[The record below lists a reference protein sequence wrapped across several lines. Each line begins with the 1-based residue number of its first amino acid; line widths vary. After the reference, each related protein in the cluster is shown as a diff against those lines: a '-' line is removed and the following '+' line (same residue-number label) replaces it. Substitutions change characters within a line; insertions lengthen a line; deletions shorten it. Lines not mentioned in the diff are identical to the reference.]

1 VGGVWSILRFAAR
14 AAMWRTTPDPPLV
27 GLSVLVGWT
36 LVLALVRLAI
46 QVADAL
52 PSPAFTPY
60 GLNALIAWLV
70 IALVVAAFFVEPKQR
85 VTVLAAMIA
94 LSVLTEV
101 VLSAVRIAFAHLLP
115 SSEPSAVFFSFF
127 PTLNMPWFAALV
139 GRGFSVSFFLAP
151 AVSWIGGMFAIIRS
165 VQPDMFLRPSL
176 RSSLPLLGK
185 VIALWAALV
194 VAKALVPHA
203 PVFAGP
209 AFDIGSANAWE
220 FIRARYLA
228 PRQSPEIV
236 ATGTV
241 SLGNAQQALLQGE
254 VARLV
259 PQQKGATDI
268 YGIGVAGWSDLDV
281 FVKEIDGAFE
291 AIAQILPIRDHTVRL
306 VNSPETIET
315 DPHAS
320 RRNFAAAVH
329 AVGEVIDK
337 DEDVLLLVMSSHGTA
352 AGFSLQLPGGT
363 TQVLTPHEV
372 KAVLDEEGIK
382 NRIVIVS
389 ACFSGVFLAPLANDD
404 TIVLTAADEK
414 STSFGCAAGRDWTYF
429 GDAFFRQGLHRG
441 TDFQHAFDHARVLIR
456 SWEMMDR
463 LPPSNPLAHFGSA
476 LVEKLQPV
484 LEATARG
491 SQ

>member
-1 VGGVWSILRFAAR
+1 MWSILRFAAR

-46 QVADAL
+46 QLADAL
-52 PSPAFTPY
+52 PSPVFAPY
-60 GLNALIAWLV
+60 GLNALVAWLV

-85 VTVLAAMIA
+85 ATVLSAMAA

-101 VLSAVRIAFAHLLP
+101 ALSTFRIAFAHLLS
-115 SSEPSAVFFSFF
+115 SSEPGAALFSFF
-127 PTLNMPWFAALV
+127 PALNTPWFATLAEFGL
-139 GRGFSVSFFLAP
+139 SVSFFLAP

-165 VQPDMFLRPSL
+165 VQPEVSL
-176 RSSLPLLGK
+176 RRLKNSRFFGT
-185 VIALWAALV
+185 VIALWAALF
-194 VAKALVPHA
+194 VAKGLVPHA

-209 AFDIGSANAWE
+209 TFDIRSANAWE
-220 FIRARYLA
+220 YIHAKYLA
-228 PRQSPEIV
+228 PKPSPEIA

-241 SLGNAQQALLQGE
+241 PGGHAQEALLRAE

-259 PQQKGATDI
+259 PQQKGSTDI
-268 YGIGVAGWSDLDV
+268 YAIGVAGWSDLDV

-291 AIAQILPIRDHTVRL
+291 AIAQILPIRDRTIRL
-306 VNSPETIET
+306 VNSPETVES

-329 AVGEVIDK
+329 AVAQVMDR

-389 ACFSGVFLAPLANDD
+389 ACFSGAFVAPLANED

-414 STSFGCAAGRDWTYF
+414 STSFGCVAGRDWTYF

-476 LVEKLQPV
+476 LVEKLEPV
-484 LEATARG
+484 MEATARG
-491 SQ
+491 SR

>member
-1 VGGVWSILRFAAR
+1 VGGVWSILKFAAR
-14 AAMWRTTPDPPLV
+14 AAMWRTTPDPPHV

-36 LVLALVRLAI
+36 LVLAFVRLTI
-46 QVADAL
+46 QLADAL

-60 GLNALIAWLV
+60 GLNALVAWLV
-70 IALVVAAFFVEPKQR
+70 IALVVAAFFVAPKQR
-85 VTVLAAMIA
+85 VTVLSAMVA

-101 VLSAVRIAFAHLLP
+101 VFSTLRIAFTHLLP
-115 SSEPSAVFFSFF
+115 SSEPSAVFFSVF
-127 PTLNMPWFAALV
+127 PALNTPRFATLVELGLSASL
-139 GRGFSVSFFLAP
+139 FLAP
-151 AVSWIGGMFAIIRS
+151 AVSWSGGMFAIVRS
-165 VQPDMFLRPSL
+165 VQPDVPLR
-176 RSSLPLLGK
+176 LLGK
-185 VIALWAALV
+185 VIALWAALF
-194 VAKALVPHA
+194 VAKGLIPHA

-209 AFDIGSANAWE
+209 GFDIRTANAWE
-220 FIRARYLA
+220 YVRARYLA
-228 PRQSPEIV
+228 PKPPADIAV
-236 ATGTV
+236 TGTV
-241 SLGNAQQALLQGE
+241 PPGNAQAALLRAE
-254 VARLV
+254 VSRLV
-259 PQQKGATDI
+259 PQQQGVTDI
-268 YGIGVAGWSDLDV
+268 YGIGIAGWSDLDV
-281 FVKEIDGAFE
+281 FVKEVDGAFE
-291 AIAQILPIRDHTVRL
+291 AIAQILPIRDRTLRL
-306 VNSPETIET
+306 VNSPETVET

-329 AVGEVIDK
+329 AVAEVMDR

-363 TQVLTPHEV
+363 TQLLTPHEV

-389 ACFSGVFLAPLANDD
+389 ACFSGAFVAPLANDD

-429 GDAFFRQGLHRG
+429 GDAFFRQGLRRG
-441 TDFQHAFDHARVLIR
+441 TDFQRAFDHARLLIR

-476 LVEKLQPV
+476 LVGKLEPV